1 MDSTRKKCIFIF
13 GFLSHSD
20 KREIKINTVGGDL
33 SATAWRLSKWNRD
46 GFAGLRGDYAY

>member
-1 MDSTRKKCIFIF
+1 MDSTRKKYLFIF
-13 GFLSHSD
+13 GLLSHSD